1 MTRADNE
8 LNWWNETLVP
18 VTGSS
23 LIIVISDDKE
33 STGRE
38 RTSIHPSIHP
48 SNPRLLVMISSWTMV
63 TVELW
68 DLFPPRKHFIHKCLF
83 YLLFWQPQEKWSG
96 GWTLSVQS
104 YKYSRRFYGSC
115 IDLTWID
122 RSVVASGS
130 IESTFPNNDDDDDKA
145 STLEWSFVS
154 VLRWPVWGLERMSV
168 CHLLPQRRRRRLT
181 THNWKSDWTRSILIV
196 MAAAAAASIDR
207 SLEPQFPIH
216 SLPANAEV

>member
-1 MTRADNE
+1 MTKSRQTE
-8 LNWWNETLVP
+8 
-18 VTGSS
+18 
-23 LIIVISDDKE
+23 
-33 STGRE
+33 RE
-38 RTSIHPSIHP
+38 HPSIHLSIRPILKRP
-48 SNPRLLVMISSWTMV
+48 SSSCHDLMLDNG
-63 TVELW
+63 ELW
-68 DLFPPRKHFIHKCLF
+68 DLFPPRKHFIHKCWF

-104 YKYSRRFYGSC
+104 YKYSRRFCGSC

-122 RSVVASGS
+122 WSVVASGS
-130 IESTFPNNDDDDDKA
+130 IASIFPNNDDDKA
-145 STLEWSFVS
+145 STLEWGFVS